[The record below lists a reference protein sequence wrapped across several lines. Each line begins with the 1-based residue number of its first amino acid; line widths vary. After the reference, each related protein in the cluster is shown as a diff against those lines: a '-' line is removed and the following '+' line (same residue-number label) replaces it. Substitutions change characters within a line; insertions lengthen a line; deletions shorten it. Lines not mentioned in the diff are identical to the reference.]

1 MTENKGSSQPKRTII
16 MGSPMEKNR
25 NVKRTII
32 KIIGFMI
39 IAFFRSI
46 ATRYLVCLLIMRGKL
61 QHLANQN

>member
-1 MTENKGSSQPKRTII
+1 MTENKGSSQPKRTT

-39 IAFFRSI
+39 IAFSFYCYS
-46 ATRYLVCLLIMRGKL
+46 VSCCLLIMRGKL